1 MNDRLTVSELWHG
14 TIAVVQRHFSSFAV
28 IAAVT
33 VLLPSLLGRLLFTE
47 LFEMAAMGKPMKALP
62 SGYWLYMLVYILATL
77 VGMFSI
83 SAVAADADEGGG
95 QTMGA
100 IVRGV
105 LLAIGKA
112 FLAGLLFMAVYGAA
126 IIVVA
131 VVIGIVVGGAALVTS
146 GGMAA
151 GNTGSKT
158 FAIVM
163 IVLLTAVIFPLVIW
177 ASARLAP
184 LTGVYLREPV
194 GVVAGVK
201 RAWALSKGSAWTIFK
216 LVLVVAVLG
225 FAPSAFQLGLVR
237 MGFIGG
243 VGGFLAAAAMGAVG
257 ALLFVYQAAGLGIL
271 YRRLAE
277 LDARALAG

>member
-14 TIAVVQRHFSSFAV
+14 TIAIVQRHFGSFVV
-28 IAAVT
+28 IAALK
-33 VLLPSLLGRLLFTE
+33 VLLPSLLGLLLFPE

-77 VGMFSI
+77 MGMFSI
-83 SAVAADADEGGG
+83 SAAAADADEGGG

-100 IVRGV
+100 IVCGV
-105 LLAIGKA
+105 LRVIGKA

-131 VVIGIVVGGAALVTS
+131 VVIGIVVGGAAIVTS
-146 GGMAA
+146 GGMAS

-163 IVLLTAVIFPLVIW
+163 TVLLMAVIFPLVIW

-184 LTGVYLREPV
+184 LTGVYLREAL

-225 FAPSAFQLGLVR
+225 FALSAFQLGLVR
-237 MGFIGG
+237 MGFVGG
-243 VGGFLAAAAMGAVG
+243 VGGFLAAAVVG
-257 ALLFVYQAAGLGIL
+257 SLSALLLVYEAAGLGLL
-271 YRRLAE
+271 YRRLLEREATVSM
-277 LDARALAG
+277 

>member
-14 TIAVVQRHFSSFAV
+14 TIAVVQRHFGSFAV

-33 VLLPSLLGRLLFTE
+33 VLLPSLLGRLLFPE

-95 QTMGA
+95 QAMGA

-105 LLAIGKA
+105 LPAIGKA

-131 VVIGIVVGGAALVTS
+131 VIIGIVVGGAAIVTS

-158 FAIVM
+158 FSIVM
-163 IVLLTAVIFPLVIW
+163 IVLLI
-177 ASARLAP
+177 
-184 LTGVYLREPV
+184 
-194 GVVAGVK
+194 K
-201 RAWALSKGSAWTIFK
+201 
-216 LVLVVAVLG
+216 
-225 FAPSAFQLGLVR
+225 VR
-237 MGFIGG
+237 
-243 VGGFLAAAAMGAVG
+243 
-257 ALLFVYQAAGLGIL
+257 
-271 YRRLAE
+271 
-277 LDARALAG
+277 